1 MRARTHSTTRMS
13 YHYDATMTKSRMEM
27 TNFGCAQLERMA
39 MTDIETRY
47 SQLAQR
53 MKDDE
58 ARIANAKERIAQ
70 ARMRCAATCS
80 ARGTPLPSRSAT

>member
-1 MRARTHSTTRMS
+1 
-13 YHYDATMTKSRMEM
+13 
-27 TNFGCAQLERMA
+27 MA

-70 ARMRCAATCS
+70 AKAEMKKLTKAYNKHAANK
-80 ARGTPLPSRSAT
+80 ANLLG